1 MSLEAFLLTWV
12 DETFPITKI
21 FPQGYSNKKI
31 LAELIIITK
40 SLINCGKG
48 SLQHKNKV
56 FYYRTYMPTLVLG
69 EESNSKKSISSDFFV
84 YSFNSNN
91 KKVFLLYLT
100 DTNFN
105 KKDIDSLTKKIY
117 EILDEGAFEKHDI
130 KKESARRINF
140 LYDQYKNPE
149 TNSGCYIQLNEI
161 KEIKKTKK
169 RKKLRDYQ
177 LDLLESAKP
186 VISLYSYNKLKQ
198 DMDEIQKRNKIKKKL
213 NFKYIKKI
221 ENKEAAIIKH
231 INKCNKNLKNTKSV
245 GQSKFVFNLPF
256 LKFKRVVQ
264 KDNLKK
270 LQKSLTKGKDHNSEV
285 SSSSINEKEEENKN
299 NKKRKIKLEIFEKI
313 NV

>member
-1 MSLEAFLLTWV
+1 MPLEAFLLTWV

-161 KEIKKTKK
+161 KEIKTITKEK
-169 RKKLRDYQ
+169 
-177 LDLLESAKP
+177 
-186 VISLYSYNKLKQ
+186 N
-198 DMDEIQKRNKIKKKL
+198 N
-213 NFKYIKKI
+213 N
-221 ENKEAAIIKH
+221 II
-231 INKCNKNLKNTKSV
+231 
-245 GQSKFVFNLPF
+245 
-256 LKFKRVVQ
+256 
-264 KDNLKK
+264 
-270 LQKSLTKGKDHNSEV
+270 
-285 SSSSINEKEEENKN
+285 EENKN
-299 NKKRKIKLEIFEKI
+299 DTSNSLSDNLINTNNLDDTKKGSSSGIMLSKI
-313 NV
+313 NKSKSQLGSIDINDLTTIKESESDLSIIFKQSLDANLNFSQIKKMKSIKKINIILCSVLFVISLVLISLLFYFYN

>member
-1 MSLEAFLLTWV
+1 MPLEAFLLTWV

-56 FYYRTYMPTLVLG
+56 FYYRTYMPALVLG

-161 KEIKKTKK
+161 KEIKTTTKEK
-169 RKKLRDYQ
+169 
-177 LDLLESAKP
+177 
-186 VISLYSYNKLKQ
+186 N
-198 DMDEIQKRNKIKKKL
+198 N
-213 NFKYIKKI
+213 N
-221 ENKEAAIIKH
+221 II
-231 INKCNKNLKNTKSV
+231 
-245 GQSKFVFNLPF
+245 
-256 LKFKRVVQ
+256 
-264 KDNLKK
+264 
-270 LQKSLTKGKDHNSEV
+270 
-285 SSSSINEKEEENKN
+285 EENKN
-299 NKKRKIKLEIFEKI
+299 DTSNSLSDNLINTNNLDDTKKGSSSGIMLSKI
-313 NV
+313 NKSKSQLGSIDINDLTTIKESESDLSIIFKQSLDANLNFSQIKKMKSIKKINIILCSVLFVISLVLISLLFYFYN

>member
-1 MSLEAFLLTWV
+1 MPLEAFLLTWV

-161 KEIKKTKK
+161 KEIKTTTKEK
-169 RKKLRDYQ
+169 
-177 LDLLESAKP
+177 
-186 VISLYSYNKLKQ
+186 N
-198 DMDEIQKRNKIKKKL
+198 N
-213 NFKYIKKI
+213 N
-221 ENKEAAIIKH
+221 II
-231 INKCNKNLKNTKSV
+231 
-245 GQSKFVFNLPF
+245 
-256 LKFKRVVQ
+256 
-264 KDNLKK
+264 
-270 LQKSLTKGKDHNSEV
+270 
-285 SSSSINEKEEENKN
+285 EENKN
-299 NKKRKIKLEIFEKI
+299 DTSNSLSDNLINTNNLDDTKKGSSSGIMLSKI
-313 NV
+313 NKSKSQLGSIDINDLTTIKESESDLSIIFKQSLDANLNFSQIKKMKSIKKINIILCSVLFVISLLLISLLFYFYS

>member
-1 MSLEAFLLTWV
+1 MPLEAFLLTWV

-140 LYDQYKNPE
+140 LYEQYKNPE

-161 KEIKKTKK
+161 KEIKTTTKEK
-169 RKKLRDYQ
+169 
-177 LDLLESAKP
+177 
-186 VISLYSYNKLKQ
+186 N
-198 DMDEIQKRNKIKKKL
+198 N
-213 NFKYIKKI
+213 N
-221 ENKEAAIIKH
+221 II
-231 INKCNKNLKNTKSV
+231 
-245 GQSKFVFNLPF
+245 
-256 LKFKRVVQ
+256 
-264 KDNLKK
+264 
-270 LQKSLTKGKDHNSEV
+270 
-285 SSSSINEKEEENKN
+285 EENKN
-299 NKKRKIKLEIFEKI
+299 DTSNSLSDNLINTNNLDDTKKGSSSGIMLSKI
-313 NV
+313 NKSKSQLGSIDINDLTTIKESESDLSIIFKQSLDANLNFSQIKKMKSIKKINIILCSVLFVISLVLISLLFYFYN

>member
-1 MSLEAFLLTWV
+1 MPLEAFLLTWV

-56 FYYRTYMPTLVLG
+56 FYYRTYMPALVLG

-161 KEIKKTKK
+161 KEIKTTTKEK
-169 RKKLRDYQ
+169 
-177 LDLLESAKP
+177 
-186 VISLYSYNKLKQ
+186 N
-198 DMDEIQKRNKIKKKL
+198 N
-213 NFKYIKKI
+213 N
-221 ENKEAAIIKH
+221 II
-231 INKCNKNLKNTKSV
+231 
-245 GQSKFVFNLPF
+245 
-256 LKFKRVVQ
+256 
-264 KDNLKK
+264 
-270 LQKSLTKGKDHNSEV
+270 
-285 SSSSINEKEEENKN
+285 EENKN
-299 NKKRKIKLEIFEKI
+299 DTSNSLSDNLINTNNLDDTKKGSSSGIMLSKI
-313 NV
+313 NKSKSQLGSIDINDLTTIKESESDLAIIFKQSLDANLNFSQIKKMKSIKKINIILCSVLFVISLVLISLLFYFYS

>member
-1 MSLEAFLLTWV
+1 MPLEAFLLTWV

-69 EESNSKKSISSDFFV
+69 EESNSKKSIYSDFFV

-161 KEIKKTKK
+161 KEIKTTTKEK
-169 RKKLRDYQ
+169 
-177 LDLLESAKP
+177 
-186 VISLYSYNKLKQ
+186 N
-198 DMDEIQKRNKIKKKL
+198 N
-213 NFKYIKKI
+213 N
-221 ENKEAAIIKH
+221 II
-231 INKCNKNLKNTKSV
+231 
-245 GQSKFVFNLPF
+245 
-256 LKFKRVVQ
+256 
-264 KDNLKK
+264 
-270 LQKSLTKGKDHNSEV
+270 
-285 SSSSINEKEEENKN
+285 EENKN
-299 NKKRKIKLEIFEKI
+299 DTSNSLSDNLINTNNLDDTKKGSSSGIMLSKI
-313 NV
+313 NKSKSQLGSIDINDLTTIKESESDLSVIFKQSLDANLNFSQIKKMKSIKKINIILCSVLFVISLVLISLLFYFYN

>member
-1 MSLEAFLLTWV
+1 MPLEAFLLTWV

-161 KEIKKTKK
+161 KEIKTTTK
-169 RKKLRDYQ
+169 
-177 LDLLESAKP
+177 E
-186 VISLYSYNKLKQ
+186 
-198 DMDEIQKRNKIKKKL
+198 
-213 NFKYIKKI
+213 
-221 ENKEAAIIKH
+221 
-231 INKCNKNLKNTKSV
+231 KNNNIV
-245 GQSKFVFNLPF
+245 
-256 LKFKRVVQ
+256 
-264 KDNLKK
+264 
-270 LQKSLTKGKDHNSEV
+270 
-285 SSSSINEKEEENKN
+285 EENKN
-299 NKKRKIKLEIFEKI
+299 DTSNSLSDNLINTNNLDDTKKGSSSGIMLSKI
-313 NV
+313 NKSKSQLGSIDINDLTTIKESESDLSIIFKQSLDANLNFSQIKKMKSIKKINIILCSVLFVISLVLISLLFYFYN